1 MKTFSIQRVETF
13 NESTDVKVTVNG
25 KEETYSLVSPPALK
39 LALVQRE
46 KENILQRLDL
56 NCVIANLDNANG
68 LLFVA
73 HNALAGTHI
82 QSKISGLQKELQD
95 LCIKSILAITSF
107 QENIE
112 DILGRT
118 TEAYR
123 YLFKCKE
130 SLALKRLQQCCDYAA
145 DMQEQCRELSAG
157 FDSMA
162 KKTQAALEA
171 SQDEQAVQYNK
182 MVAIRNELNKMQAD
196 QDARV
201 KNSELLQAELEET
214 AQLYEDAKQ
223 KEEAAAKEERTI
235 RLVSAITGG
244 LSGIVGGVASAIGSS
259 LSRPGINIGV
269 PASGGAGSGTG
280 SPGTAAGGPGSAGAA
295 SGGAGGSGAASG
307 GAAGTGAQSKLT
319 PEEQALLDQKQ
330 AQRDKL
336 ADLKRQQVENQTKKN
351 TLLAEA
357 AQIKADIEEAPKK
370 IEALRASLAE
380 VEKDTAMDAEKKAA
394 EVKKLTAQIET
405 KENDLPAM
413 KRALA
418 EKQAQADAL
427 STHEADCTVAI
438 EAANGILNNL
448 NAQMQNLSDKSAQA
462 LQEAK
467 NESKT
472 LLKQKF
478 ELEKQN
484 REMLSTMAKFARL
497 IEGTTAQ
504 GNQAETAVQTLQ
516 VAVLCLKQIA
526 VTLSNAALF
535 WSSVERFC
543 RKLAQSKLT
552 EDIKDLADFTPEERL
567 DEYRSPEFVLTLI
580 SYLCSWVALAD
591 VCDKYLDAARQ
602 SREQIQ
608 ANIMRGYLPE
618 ESWKLAVEQAHEL
631 LDSVNAQ
638 IEVSDQ
644 NQKRLQDAQDAL

>member
-1 MKTFSIQRVETF
+1 MKTFEIQRVETF
-13 NESTDVKVTVNG
+13 NENNDVKVTVNG
-25 KEETYSLVSPPALK
+25 KEETYSLVGPPALK

-107 QENIE
+107 QENIT

-182 MVAIRNELNKMQAD
+182 MAEIRNELNKMQAD
-196 QDARV
+196 QEARV
-201 KNSELLQAELEET
+201 KNSELLQTELEEA

-259 LSRPGINIGV
+259 ISRPGIHIGV
-269 PASGGAGSGTG
+269 PSAGGSGSGAGGSGGTGT
-280 SPGTAAGGPGSAGAA
+280 
-295 SGGAGGSGAASG
+295 AGGSGAASG
-307 GAAGTGAQSKLT
+307 TQSKLT

-330 AQRDKL
+330 TQRDKL

-351 TLLAEA
+351 TLVAEV
-357 AQIKADIEEAPKK
+357 AQIKADIEDAPKK
-370 IEALRASLAE
+370 IEALKASLAE
-380 VEKDTAMDAEKKAA
+380 VEKDTEMDAEKKAA
-394 EVKKLTAQIET
+394 EVKKLKAQIET

-413 KRALA
+413 KRTLA
-418 EKQAQADAL
+418 EKQAQADTL
-427 STHEADCTVAI
+427 STHEADCTVGI
-438 EAANGILNNL
+438 DAANSVLNNL

-484 REMLSTMAKFARL
+484 REMLSTMAKFAKL

-591 VCDKYLDAARQ
+591 VCDKYLEAARQ

-618 ESWKLAVEQAHEL
+618 ESWKLAVEQAHNL
-631 LDSVNAQ
+631 LDNVNAQ